1 MNRKQLI
8 LLFLIVAA
16 LVVTWLFPYYTYR
29 SASRGTGNMLGGVVN
44 KISVE
49 PRYSFLFI
57 EPGTELKI
65 AWGRLVLTDLI
76 IVAVSAPI
84 LYALRSKS

>member
-1 MNRKQLI
+1 
-8 LLFLIVAA
+8 
-16 LVVTWLFPYYTYR
+16 
-29 SASRGTGNMLGGVVN
+29 MLGGVVN